1 MDENKQSLK
10 ALKVMIQEMELILN
24 EKAMTAS
31 DDQSQRIFHQG
42 KIIAS
47 DINGFLS
54 KRIKELNRSFLV

>member
-42 KIIAS
+42 KIMAS